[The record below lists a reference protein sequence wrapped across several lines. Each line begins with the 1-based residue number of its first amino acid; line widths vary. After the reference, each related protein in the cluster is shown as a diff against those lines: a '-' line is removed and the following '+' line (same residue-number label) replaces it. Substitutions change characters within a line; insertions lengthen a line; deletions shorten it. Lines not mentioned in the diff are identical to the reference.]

1 VVLLALKLAE
11 NASIVRCVTLQ
22 IKGLH
27 KLVMTIHTS
36 LLTLIGNTPMLQLK
50 AFDTGPC
57 ELFVKLEAHNPG
69 GSIKDRVGL
78 AIIEAAETSGE
89 LKPGGTIVE
98 ATAGNT
104 GIGLALVAAIKGYKI
119 ILVIPDKMSREK
131 ILHLEGLGAQIV
143 LTRSDV
149 PEGHPEYYQDLAR
162 TIVATTPGSFLANQ
176 FSNPVNPMIH
186 RTTTGPEIWDQMEGN
201 LDAVVAGVG
210 SGGTLTGMAEFFREK
225 DPSIKM
231 VAADPEGSI
240 IADAVTKGSFCYE
253 GGSWLVE
260 GVGEDFIP
268 DVFNVDL
275 IHDAVTVSD
284 KEAFQTLQTL
294 VSVEG
299 ILGGSSTGTL
309 VAGAVKWC
317 RQQTTHKRVVT
328 FICDTGNKY
337 LSKAFNKAWLYDNNL
352 LEVPGIGNLT
362 DMISRRAD
370 RGEMV
375 SIAPTDTLMTAYK
388 RMRASDIS
396 QLPVLEKNALVGVLD
411 EEDILFSVTQ
421 NQQAFTLPAGEVM
434 TSKLDIVSAQ
444 ATESE
449 LAQVLQEGKVAIIYD
464 KEVFMGFITKVDLIN
479 HYRTQLD

>member
-1 VVLLALKLAE
+1 MLK
-11 NASIVRCVTLQ
+11 
-22 IKGLH
+22 
-27 KLVMTIHTS
+27 
-36 LLTLIGNTPMLQLK
+36 LK

-57 ELFVKLEAHNPG
+57 ELFVKLESHNPG

-78 AIIEAAETSGE
+78 AIIEAAEKSGE
-89 LKPGGTIVE
+89 LKPGGTIIE

-131 ILHLEGLGAQIV
+131 ILHLEGLGAEIV

-162 TIVATTPGSFLANQ
+162 KIVAETPGSFLANQ

-186 RTTTGPEIWDQMEGN
+186 RTTTAPEIWEQMNGN

-210 SGGTLTGMAEFFREK
+210 SGGTLTGMAEFFKEK

-240 IADAVTKGSFCYE
+240 IADAVTKGSFSYD

-268 DVFNVDL
+268 DVLNVEL
-275 IHDAVTVSD
+275 LHDATIVSD

-294 VSVEG
+294 IREEG

-317 RQQTTHKRVVT
+317 QKQTTPKRVVT

-337 LSKAFNKAWLYDNNL
+337 LSKAFNKSWLHDNDL
-352 LEVPGIGNLT
+352 LEVTLVGNLT
-362 DMISRRAD
+362 DLVNRRAD
-370 RGEMV
+370 QGDMI
-375 SIAPTDTLMTAYK
+375 SITPSDTLLTAYK

-396 QLPVLEKNALVGVLD
+396 QIPVLDQGKLVGVLD
-411 EEDILFSVTQ
+411 EEDLLFNVSKSKE
-421 NQQAFTLPAGEVM
+421 AFSKVAGEFMV
-434 TSKLDIVSAQ
+434 TDLDVLPTTA
-444 ATESE
+444 SE
-449 LAQVLQEGKVAIIYD
+449 DELMEVLTQGKVAIIYD
-464 KEVFMGFITKVDLIN
+464 KDTFIGFITKVDLIN
-479 HYRTQLD
+479 HYRTKISQD

>member
-1 VVLLALKLAE
+1 MLK
-11 NASIVRCVTLQ
+11 
-22 IKGLH
+22 
-27 KLVMTIHTS
+27 
-36 LLTLIGNTPMLQLK
+36 LK

-57 ELFVKLEAHNPG
+57 ELFVKLESHNPG

-78 AIIEAAETSGE
+78 AIIEAAEKSGE
-89 LKPGGTIVE
+89 LKPGGTIIE

-131 ILHLEGLGAQIV
+131 ILHLEGLGAEIV

-162 TIVATTPGSFLANQ
+162 KIVAETPGSFLANQ

-186 RTTTGPEIWDQMEGN
+186 RTTTAPEIWEQMNGN

-210 SGGTLTGMAEFFREK
+210 SGGTLTGMAEFFKEK

-240 IADAVTKGSFCYE
+240 IADAVTKGSFSYD

-268 DVFNVDL
+268 DVLNV
-275 IHDAVTVSD
+275 
-284 KEAFQTLQTL
+284 E
-294 VSVEG
+294 EG

-317 RQQTTHKRVVT
+317 QKQTTPKRVVT

-337 LSKAFNKAWLYDNNL
+337 LSKAFNKSWLHDNDL
-352 LEVPGIGNLT
+352 LEVTLVGNLT
-362 DMISRRAD
+362 DLVNRRAD
-370 RGEMV
+370 QGDMI
-375 SIAPTDTLMTAYK
+375 SITPSDTLLTAYK

-396 QLPVLEKNALVGVLD
+396 QIPVLDQGKLVGVLD
-411 EEDILFSVTQ
+411 EEDLLFNVSKSKE
-421 NQQAFTLPAGEVM
+421 AFSKVAGEFMV
-434 TSKLDIVSAQ
+434 TDLDVLPTTA
-444 ATESE
+444 SE
-449 LAQVLQEGKVAIIYD
+449 DELMEVLTQGKVAIIYD
-464 KEVFMGFITKVDLIN
+464 KDTFIGFITKVDLIN
-479 HYRTQLD
+479 HYRTKISQD